1 MTSVYLDVA
10 FLCICLSYVYLDI
23 AFLCICLFVYLGKLD
38 CDWILLIQSYRL
50 LLESRILHLANNGYK
65 FDGYNCVKYDELQAD
80 DPKLLQA
87 FLDSVEDSPEADDA
101 SIA

>member
-1 MTSVYLDVA
+1 M
-10 FLCICLSYVYLDI
+10 
-23 AFLCICLFVYLGKLD
+23 
-38 CDWILLIQSYRL
+38 
-50 LLESRILHLANNGYK
+50 HLANNGYK
-65 FDGYNCVKYDELQAD
+65 FDGDDCVKYDELQAD